1 MEWVNLSTAWKV
13 AEYGDFS
20 GANTRKYGPEK
31 TSYLDNF
38 HAVFLIHN

>member
-20 GANTRKYGPEK
+20 GPNTRKYGPE
-31 TSYLDNF
+31 TWTFTQWL
-38 HAVFLIHN
+38 